1 MPGFIS
7 FFSDFGL
14 RDEYVGVCHGVIA
27 SLAPDVRVIDVN
39 HEIGPGQIRNGAL
52 SMLRSIQYLPEGV
65 ALTVVDPGVGTDRAA
80 IAVETSWGFFVGP
93 DNGVLSPAVAIVGG
107 ATQAVQL
114 DNPEFHLPNTSAT
127 FHGRDIFSP
136 VAALLAS
143 GQASL
148 TDLGTALDPS
158 SLIPLLLPLPEIK
171 AERVA
176 GVVWWLDGFGNCQ
189 TNISPEDLEAL
200 DITLGDQV
208 VVRFGINERTVTWV
222 PTFGAGD
229 PDELVLYTD
238 SAGLLALAVVGG
250 NAAESLQLED
260 DQSVQIWPS

>member
-1 MPGFIS
+1 MPAFIS

-27 SLAPDVRVIDVN
+27 SLAPDVRIIDAS
-39 HEIGPGQIRNGAL
+39 HEIAQGQIRSGAL

-80 IAVETSWGFFVGP
+80 IAVETPWGFFVGP
-93 DNGVLSPAVAIVGG
+93 DNGVLSPAVAMVGG
-107 ATQAVQL
+107 ASRAVRL
-114 DNPEFHLPNTSAT
+114 DNPEFHLPNASST

-136 VAALLAS
+136 AAALLAS

-148 TDLGTALDPS
+148 VDLGTELDPA
-158 SLIPLLLPLPEIK
+158 SLIPLLLPLAEIK

-189 TNISPEDLEAL
+189 TNISPENLRAL
-200 DITLGDQV
+200 GITLGDQV
-208 VVRFGINERTVTWV
+208 VVRFGVNERTVKWV
-222 PTFGAGD
+222 PTFGAGE
-229 PDELVLYTD
+229 PDELVLHTD

-250 NAAESLQLED
+250 NAAEALQLED
-260 DQSVQIWPS
+260 DQTIQIWPS